1 MVSVVL
7 DNETIEIWEGLP
19 VGERSKRVREALR
32 TAELV
37 EVRDSQIK
45 ALEAQI
51 QINIKTIRKLQ
62 LEMTNLEAFG
72 VKE

>member
-1 MVSVVL
+1 MVSLVL
-7 DNETIEIWEGLP
+7 DKETIEIWEGLP

-51 QINIKTIRKLQ
+51 SINIKTIRKLQ
-62 LEMTNLEAFG
+62 LEITNLEAFG
-72 VKE
+72 VKQ